1 MHNFIKLGTDME
13 KKTVKK
19 IADQEI
25 HKHEKNMH
33 KGQMGTR
40 LKKGGVAGVSGEAM
54 KQVGRNLA
62 RANNQG
68 GR

>member
-1 MHNFIKLGTDME
+1 ME

-33 KGQMGTR
+33 KGSKPT
-40 LKKGGVAGVSGEAM
+40 KFAKGGVTSGEDKAL
-54 KQVGRNLA
+54 GRNLA
-62 RANNQG
+62 RVANQG
-68 GR
+68 SKK